1 MNQLRALKRWKLIDG
16 KVLKTPDRPR
26 LVNPYDASQA
36 LEARARSFLH
46 VNCSACHVEAGG
58 GNSRIVLNLQQKRE
72 DMQLIGDFPQHQTF
86 GLLSAMLV
94 APGEPQRSILYH
106 RISRRGGGQMPPRGT
121 HDVDREAVQ
130 LIHDWIAQLPPQRQF
145 VKNWT
150 MDDLSQE
157 LNQLARGRKHETG
170 SQLFR
175 ELGCI
180 QCHRFANSGG
190 GAGPD
195 LTGISQKRNPRE
207 LLESILEPS
216 KQIAP
221 EFAATIIVTSA
232 GKTLEGR
239 ITQEDDYKLVLHTA
253 DALAEPVILLK
264 DEIEERHLST
274 KSTMPDG
281 VLNTLQKSEILDL
294 LAYVLA
300 DADPNP
306 SSTVGIRKSGH

>member
-1 MNQLRALKRWKLIDG
+1 
-16 KVLKTPDRPR
+16 
-26 LVNPYDASQA
+26 
-36 LEARARSFLH
+36 
-46 VNCSACHVEAGG
+46 
-58 GNSRIVLNLQQKRE
+58 
-72 DMQLIGDFPQHQTF
+72 
-86 GLLSAMLV
+86 
-94 APGEPQRSILYH
+94 
-106 RISRRGGGQMPPRGT
+106 MPPRGT
-121 HDVDREAVQ
+121 HVVDHEALQ

-150 MDDLSQE
+150 MDDLSQD
-157 LNQLARGRKHETG
+157 LNVLTRGRKHETG
-170 SQLFR
+170 LQLFR

-221 EFAATIIVTSA
+221 DFAATIIVTSA

-239 ITQEDDYKLVLHTA
+239 ITLEDDDKLVLHTA
-253 DALAEPVILLK
+253 DALAEPVIMLK

-294 LAYVLA
+294 LAFMLG
-300 DADPNP
+300 DADSNP
-306 SSTVGIRKSGH
+306 SSTVRIQKSGR